1 MLLVRGLVVLLLAAG
16 VAFLIAYM
24 VTGQKRYQAYAVRI
38 VKWTVI
44 AALGFFAVLI
54 VEELATLR

>member
-16 VAFLIAYM
+16 AAFLIAYL
-24 VTGQKRYQAYAVRI
+24 VTGQKRYQRYAVRI
-38 VKWTVI
+38 VTWTVV

-54 VEELATLR
+54 VEQLATTH

>member
-16 VAFLIAYM
+16 AGFLIAYM
-24 VTGQKRYQAYAVRI
+24 LTGQKRYQALGVRL

-54 VEELATLR
+54 VEQLATMR

>member
-1 MLLVRGLVVLLLAAG
+1 MLLVRGLVVLLLVAG
-16 VAFLIAYM
+16 AAFLVAYM
-24 VTGQKRYQAYAVRI
+24 VTGQKRYQAAGVRI

-54 VEELATLR
+54 VEQLATTR

>member
-16 VAFLIAYM
+16 AGFLIAHM
-24 VTGQKRYQAYAVRI
+24 LTGQKRYQALGVRL

-54 VEELATLR
+54 VEQLATMR

>member
-1 MLLVRGLVVLLLAAG
+1 MLLVRALVVLLLVTGA
-16 VAFLIAYM
+16 AFLVAYM
-24 VTGQKRYQAYAVRI
+24 VTGQKRYQVAAVRI

-54 VEELATLR
+54 VEQLATTR

>member
-16 VAFLIAYM
+16 AAFLIAYM
-24 VTGQKRYQAYAVRI
+24 VTGRKRYQALGVRL

-44 AALGFFAVLI
+44 AVLGFFAVLI
-54 VEELATLR
+54 VEQLATMR